1 MPFRLINIL
10 FFVSFLQG
18 ITAVYA
24 QEEGLAS
31 YYHPRFNG
39 RKSASGERHN
49 SDDYT
54 AEHRTYPFGT
64 YLRIT
69 KLSTLESVIVRVT
82 DRGPYRKGRIVD
94 VSSRVAEELGF
105 KRQGMVRGRVE
116 EVPGQTDGSRPDRLE
131 PNCRIA
137 ELRQRE
143 TGTTSKLTLMRQFL
157 TVVIYI

>member
-54 AEHRTYPFGT
+54 AAHRTYPFGT

-69 KLSTLESVIVRVT
+69 NLSTLESLIVRVT

-105 KRQGMVRGRVE
+105 KRQGIVRVRIE
-116 EVPGQTDGSRPDRLE
+116 EVPGQTDWSRLDRLE
-131 PNCRIA
+131 PKCLIA

-143 TGTTSKLTLMRQFL
+143 KESPYQLQLIR
-157 TVVIYI
+157 